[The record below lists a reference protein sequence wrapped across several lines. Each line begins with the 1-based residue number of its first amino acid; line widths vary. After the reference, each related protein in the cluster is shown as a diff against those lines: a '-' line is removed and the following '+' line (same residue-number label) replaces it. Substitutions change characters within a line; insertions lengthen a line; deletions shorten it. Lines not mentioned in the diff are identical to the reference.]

1 MITDHG
7 WNTWDFRRLL
17 AFSFLDG
24 GRERLSVRVSFLDDL
39 ERERR
44 TDFRWR
50 DLVRVGPHA
59 TDGSYAKIEVRAAFE
74 SEFAIEA
81 AADGETLHLEVTPT
95 RTSGLRPVVEIAE
108 PGAGRAR
115 REGDRLEA
123 AGWRAAARG
132 AIDRDRLFVSADH
145 PYFAGG
151 RGERLTV
158 VCSLDAGAA
167 LDPGAARARIDAAL
181 QAQAAGG
188 LTGEGALAGAP
199 EALMRSI
206 AWNTIHDR
214 SGRGIAT
221 LISRDWSRD
230 WRAAV
235 LFGWDTF
242 FVAMMA
248 ALEDPELAWRN
259 LEAVLAGVTRDGF
272 VPNWRFSNGAATLD
286 RSHPPVG
293 GLALSRIAATAPD
306 DGRLRSL
313 LPKLLRWHAWW
324 NEARDRG
331 GDGLLSWGSSAEPG
345 FEFPEM
351 RQVLRSAAICG
362 AYESGLD
369 NSPLF
374 DGVPFDAEA
383 GTLMAAD
390 VGLNALHA
398 ADAEA
403 LAELGDR
410 VGLAEE
416 AGRLR
421 AEHRER
427 CRRIRERLWDPDQ
440 ATFANRAWTGAFTRR
455 IAPTSFYPLL
465 TGAATPEQAR
475 ALVASQLEDERGFK
489 GEWMVPSIRRD
500 DAAFLDQDYWR
511 GRVWPSMNFLT
522 VTALRRAGFRDPAH
536 AVVRSG
542 LEMFLRGWRERSHVY
557 ENYSALTGEGGD
569 VPNSDPFYA
578 WGSLLPYLAIGELF
592 DVERDGAFT
601 FGARADFDAGV
612 RNLRILGDRWH
623 VRSGPDGL
631 LVRRGDEPLIEATT
645 PCRITGFR
653 PGAIDRPL
661 RVDAPTGCRI
671 RLHAL
676 PPNEEVRIDWNG
688 DPLSATAD
696 REGRIEIR
704 N

>member
-17 AFSFLDG
+17 AFSFLER
-24 GRERLSVRVSFLDDL
+24 GRERLSVRVTFFDDL
-39 ERERR
+39 ERERH
-44 TDFRWR
+44 TDLRWR

-74 SEFAIEA
+74 SEFSIEA
-81 AADGETLHLEVTPT
+81 AADGATLYLEVAPT
-95 RTSGLRPVVEIAE
+95 RTSGLRAVVEFAE
-108 PGAGRAR
+108 PGTERAR
-115 REGDRLEA
+115 RGGDRIEA
-123 AGWRAAARG
+123 AGWRAEARG
-132 AIDRDRLFVSADH
+132 AIDRDRLFVAADH
-145 PYFAGG
+145 PYFVGG
-151 RGERLTV
+151 RGERLIV
-158 VCSLDAGAA
+158 ACSLEPDDA
-167 LDPGAARARIDAAL
+167 LRVDAARARIDAARE
-181 QAQAAGG
+181 AHAARG
-188 LTGEGALAGAP
+188 LEGEGELAGAP

-206 AWNTIHDR
+206 AWNTIYDL

-259 LEAVLAGVTRDGF
+259 LEAVLAGVTPSGF

-293 GLALSRIAATAPD
+293 GLALRRIAASAPD
-306 DGRLRSL
+306 DDRLRGV
-313 LPKLLRWHAWW
+313 LPKMLRWHAWW

-331 GDGLLSWGSSAEPG
+331 GDGLLSWGSSAEPV
-345 FEFPEM
+345 FAYPEM
-351 RQVLRSAAICG
+351 RQVLRNAAICG

-403 LAELGDR
+403 LSGLCDR
-410 VGLAEE
+410 VGLAED
-416 AGRLR
+416 ARRLR

-427 CRRIRERLWDPDQ
+427 CRAIRERLWDPDQ
-440 ATFANRAWTGAFTRR
+440 ATFANRAWTGEFTRR
-455 IAPTSFYPLL
+455 IAPTSFFPLL
-465 TGAATPEQAR
+465 AGAATPQQAR
-475 ALVASQLEDERGFK
+475 ALLASQLEDERGFR
-489 GEWMVPSIRRD
+489 GEWMLPSIRRD
-500 DAAFLDQDYWR
+500 DPAFLDQDYWR
-511 GRVWPSMNFLT
+511 GRVWPSLNWLA
-522 VTALRRAGFRDPAH
+522 VTALRRAGFRDAAH

-542 LEMFLRGWRERSHVY
+542 LEMFRRGWRERSHVY
-557 ENYSALTGEGGD
+557 ENYSALSGDGGD

-592 DVERDGAFT
+592 DVESDGVFT
-601 FGARADFDAGV
+601 FGARSDFDAGIK
-612 RNLRILGDRWH
+612 NLSILGDAWH
-623 VRSGPDGL
+623 VRSGPEGL
-631 LVRRGDEPLIEATT
+631 LVRRGDDPLIEATT
-645 PCRITGFR
+645 PCRITGYR
-653 PGAIDRPL
+653 PGANEQPI
-661 RVDAPTGCRI
+661 RVTSEAGCRI
-671 RLHAL
+671 HLHDL
-676 PPNEEVRIDWNG
+676 PPGQEVRIEWNG
-688 DPLSATAD
+688 EPRSATAD
-696 REGRIEIR
+696 REGRIEVR